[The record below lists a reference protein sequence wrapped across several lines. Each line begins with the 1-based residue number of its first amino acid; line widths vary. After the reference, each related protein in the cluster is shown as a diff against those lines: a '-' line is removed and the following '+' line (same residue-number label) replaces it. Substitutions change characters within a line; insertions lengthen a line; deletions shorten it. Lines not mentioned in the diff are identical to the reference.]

1 MIVDLIPDEDQ
12 SAIEDSVLSFLADVL
27 PVERLRDEATHGGAG
42 EVAVWDQLAELGLF
56 GLGLPEEQ
64 GGLGLGLGEE
74 ALIARGFGRHLI
86 SPSLLAQLCAPHLA
100 TDEATRSALISGEK
114 RAAFA
119 IANGYVLDG
128 EQADCVV
135 IFGPEGASLR
145 PRGDLALSQT
155 EGGLDHTMKFER
167 LDGGAG
173 NGQPNLRIEV
183 LIAAYLV
190 GLSQAATDMAVEY
203 AKTREQF
210 GQPIGAFQAIKHS
223 CADMAT
229 RAAAAN
235 TQTLYA
241 ATVLGH
247 GEDDACEAAAARVL
261 ARSAAIENSKAN
273 IQTHGGMGFTA
284 ECDAHL
290 FLKRA
295 IVMDM
300 LGSDAK
306 MRRAALTAA

>member
-12 SAIEDSVLSFLADVL
+12 SAIEDTIVSFLADVL
-27 PVERLRDEATHGGAG
+27 PVERLRDAANHGGAA
-42 EVAVWDQLAELGLF
+42 ETAVWSQLCELGLF

-64 GGLGLGLGEE
+64 GGLGLGLPEE
-74 ALIARGFGRHLI
+74 ALVARALGRKLV
-86 SPSLLAQLCAPHLA
+86 SPGVLSQLCAPHLA
-100 TDEATRSALISGEK
+100 TDEATRDTLISGEA

-119 IANGYVLDG
+119 IADGYVLDG
-128 EQADCVV
+128 AGTDWVV
-135 IFGPEGASLR
+135 VFGPGGASLR
-145 PRGDLALSQT
+145 ARGDLRLAMT
-155 EGGLDHTMKFER
+155 EGGLDHTMMFER
-167 LDGGAG
+167 IGGGAG
-173 NGQPNLRIEV
+173 TAQPALRIEV

-190 GLSQAATDMAVEY
+190 GIAQATTDMAVDY

-229 RAAAAN
+229 RASAAD

-241 ATVLGH
+241 ATVFGA
-247 GEDDACEAAAARVL
+247 GGDDAVEAAAARVL
-261 ARSAAIENSKAN
+261 AKRAALDNAKAN

-295 IVMDM
+295 MVMDM
-300 LGSDAK
+300 LGSDARA
-306 MRRAALTAA
+306 RRAALTA